1 MPVISSLFLILS
13 LALAVLIGP
22 QTRAWTWGPALLALG
37 ASLLAALPVIW
48 RRDRGTADFPLMALA
63 TLTAGW
69 FAWRSWVSPVAELG
83 QADLLLLCGA
93 VGAFLAM
100 RGIAGHTAAGRVFL
114 WGLAALLGAS
124 LWVVARQVMDP
135 AYTPLFGSRL
145 ADKRVTGFFA
155 HYNYA
160 ANFLMAASL
169 ILAASGLLGRHA
181 VATRVVWLVL
191 ALSGI
196 AGVYF
201 TQSRG
206 GILGAAA
213 GCAVLAAMALVVA
226 KRNGSRWFAP
236 AVVAV
241 PLVGAGLAAFLI
253 FGWEQRSGG
262 DTQKLLDN
270 DIRLYL
276 LGIATS
282 CIALHPLTGGG
293 SRSFS
298 WECFGLID
306 NQMIKHG
313 GNRPEMV
320 HNELMQAA
328 SDYGLIGAG
337 LLVILLAA
345 LVLAALLRIS
355 FEDRPR
361 EADSRDAW
369 RVGGLAAAAGVL
381 VQSCFSFVF
390 HLFPGAILLGM
401 CMGRMSRATPCS
413 GSAAAGTRLLF
424 TLASLAC
431 AAVLLPAG
439 WTGSR
444 VSRILWASYFGKSP
458 DALLENRIDALDE
471 AIAIHPTA
479 ELLGDRARLHQQA
492 AIAQTGG
499 TNFKVAAGRALS
511 DYAAGERLHPF
522 EPSFPVNRG
531 NLLSMLG
538 RDDAAETAFA
548 RGIQLQGGMEPGFRG
563 HFSLARHHF
572 RKSLRQSANRQTDD
586 ALASLEIAAIE
597 IEKAVTA
604 MHWVIEDMHQPRL
617 IIHENLGVA
626 REAAGD
632 TAAAL
637 AAYDFAAALRGG
649 RRVHYRAAVLIGRNA
664 VADWSAQQPSKALTG
679 FIEARRRLNMAGN
692 ELPDRVTPA
701 ERVEY
706 RDYLDR
712 MIAFFKA
719 VKIEPSQ

>member
-1 MPVISSLFLILS
+1 M
-13 LALAVLIGP
+13 ALAVLIGP

-37 ASLLAALPVIW
+37 LAVLAAFPAFW
-48 RRDRGTADFPLMALA
+48 RRGRGPSDFPLMALA

-69 FAWRSWVSPVAELG
+69 FAWRAWVSPVAELG

-93 VGAFLAM
+93 AGTYLVM
-100 RGIAGHTAAGRVFL
+100 HGIAGHTAAGRVFL
-114 WGLAALLGAS
+114 WGLAAVLAAS
-124 LWVVARQVMDP
+124 LWVVAMQVIDP
-135 AYTPLFGSRL
+135 AYSPLFGSRP
-145 ADKRVTGFFA
+145 AEKMVTGFFA

-160 ANFLMAASL
+160 ANFLIASSL
-169 ILAASGLLGRHA
+169 LLAAAGLLGRHA
-181 VATRVVWLVL
+181 TATRVVWLLL
-191 ALSGI
+191 AAAGL

-213 GCAVLAAMALVVA
+213 GCSVLAAMALVVA
-226 KRNGSRWFAP
+226 KRTGSRWFAP

-241 PLVGAGLAAFLI
+241 PLIGAGVAAFLI

-262 DTQKLLDN
+262 DTHKLLDN

-276 LGIATS
+276 LGIAAS
-282 CIALHPLTGGG
+282 CISLHPLTGGG

-298 WECFGLID
+298 WECFSLID
-306 NQMIKHG
+306 NRVIRHG

-320 HNELMQAA
+320 HNELIQAA

-337 LLVILLAA
+337 LLVVLLA
-345 LVLAALLRIS
+345 VLMMAALLRIS

-369 RVGGLAAAAGVL
+369 RAGGLAAAAGML

-390 HLFPGAILLGM
+390 HLIPGAILLGI
-401 CMGRMSRATPCS
+401 CMGRMSRTAPHT
-413 GSAAAGTRLLF
+413 GAAAGTRFLF

-444 VSRILWASYFGKSP
+444 VTSILWPSYFSKTP
-458 DALLENRIDALDE
+458 DTLFENRIVALDE

-492 AIAQTGG
+492 ANAQAGSAG
-499 TNFKVAAGRALS
+499 FKLPAELAVG
-511 DYAAGERLHPF
+511 DYAAAERLHPF

-538 RDDAAETAFA
+538 RDEQAEAAYA
-548 RGIQLQGGMEPGFRG
+548 RGIRLQGGMEPGFRG
-563 HFSLARHHF
+563 HFSLACHHL
-572 RKSLRQSANRQTDD
+572 RKSLQLSQSRPRED
-586 ALASLEIAAIE
+586 ALASLEIAATE
-597 IEKAVTA
+597 MEKAVEN
-604 MHWVIEDMHQPRL
+604 MHWVLGDMHQPRL
-617 IIHENLGVA
+617 TIHENLGRA
-626 REAAGD
+626 REAAGA
-632 TAAAL
+632 TPAAL
-637 AAYDFAAALRGG
+637 AAYDFAAALPGG

-664 VADWSAQQPSKALTG
+664 VADWSARQPSRALAG
-679 FIEARRRLNMAGN
+679 FIEARRRLMMAGN
-692 ELPDRVTPA
+692 ELPDGVTPA
-701 ERVEY
+701 KRAEY

-712 MIAFFKA
+712 MIAFFKGL
-719 VKIEPSQ
+719 KIEPSQ